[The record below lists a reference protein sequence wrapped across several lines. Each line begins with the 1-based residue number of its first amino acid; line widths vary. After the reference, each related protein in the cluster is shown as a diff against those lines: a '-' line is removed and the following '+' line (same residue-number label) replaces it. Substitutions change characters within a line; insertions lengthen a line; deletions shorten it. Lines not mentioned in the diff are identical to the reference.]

1 MSMPLLPATPEN
13 INHAAARL
21 RAGDV
26 VSFPTETVYGLGANA
41 TNGEAVA
48 KIFAAKTRPKINPLI
63 THVPDAESAHRHAL
77 FTPTAEKLAAAFWPG
92 PLTLVL
98 PRKSE
103 SPVADLVTAGLET
116 IALRVPRHP
125 VAQALLRACGLPLA
139 APSANRSGEPSPT
152 DATHVAESLGDEILV
167 LDGGAAPMGLE
178 STIIGFDGDV
188 PVLLR
193 LGAIAREDIEIITGR
208 LADAE
213 REPERPRAPGR
224 MFRHY
229 APGKPVALNVTA
241 PQKSDAFLSFG
252 PAPQGAGHV
261 LPLSESAR
269 LEEAASNL
277 FRMLRLAD
285 KTNAARIAVAPI
297 PSHGLGEAINDR
309 LRRAANT
316 T

>member
-1 MSMPLLPATPEN
+1 MPLLPATPDN
-13 INHAAARL
+13 IERTAALLLNGGIA
-21 RAGDV
+21 A
-26 VSFPTETVYGLGANA
+26 FPTETVYGLGADA

-48 KIFAAKTRPKINPLI
+48 GIFAAKTRPRINPLI
-63 THVPDAESAHRHAL
+63 THLPDLEAAHTHAV
-77 FTPTAEKLAAAFWPG
+77 FNQVAEKLAAAFWPG

-98 PRKSE
+98 PRRAQ
-103 SPVADLVTAGLET
+103 SPIADLVTAGLDT

-125 VAQALLRACGLPLA
+125 VALSLLRALGRPIA

-152 DATHVAESLGDEILV
+152 DASHVSESLGPEVLV
-167 LDGGAAPMGLE
+167 LDGGAAEMGLE
-178 STIIGFDGDV
+178 STIIGFDGDM

-193 LGAIAREDIEIITGR
+193 LGAIARGAIEAVTGR

-213 REPERPRAPGR
+213 HEASRPRAPGR

-229 APGKPVALNVTA
+229 APKKPLLLDVTE
-241 PQKSDAFLSFG
+241 PGPDDAYLAFG
-252 PAPQGAGHV
+252 PAPDGVAHV
-261 LPLSESAR
+261 FPLSTSAR

-285 KTNAARIAVAPI
+285 KSGCARIAVARV

-309 LRRAANT
+309 LRRAASGS
-316 T
+316 